1 MAEMVRSVKGMR
13 DFYPEG
19 MAVRRW
25 MFDAIRDVST
35 QFGYQEYDGPCL
47 EFIDLYAAKS
57 GEELVK
63 EQAFVFS
70 SPGDDLLTLRPEL
83 TPTLARM
90 VAQKQYDLPL
100 PIRWWSIGPFWRYEK
115 PQRGRTREFYQWN
128 IDFIGTDATV
138 ADAEIVAVA
147 ATFFRMAGLSPD
159 QVRIYIN
166 SRRLMDQS
174 FSSLEISKSLRS
186 KVFKVVDKL
195 EKLTKEDWIS
205 YAQDSGLTKAQV
217 TGLLDLLN
225 NQDLWRESQE
235 LVEFFELISAYGIED
250 YVSFNPKI
258 IRGLDY
264 YTGIVFE
271 AFELGGKS
279 RAILGGG
286 RYDNLVAD
294 VGGNPLTGVGF
305 AMGDVVIE
313 LVLREKGV
321 IPQELGETPQVIVTV
336 FDDQTMV
343 ESLRITNE
351 IRNYGFTTVLYPDP
365 DKLGKQ
371 FKFASKAGIPIAIV
385 LGPDEI
391 SNNQVAVKNL
401 LTREQV
407 MVDRGKLLTQIRDF
421 LP

>member
-1 MAEMVRSVKGMR
+1 
-13 DFYPEG
+13 
-19 MAVRRW
+19 
-25 MFDAIRDVST
+25 
-35 QFGYQEYDGPCL
+35 
-47 EFIDLYAAKS
+47 
-57 GEELVK
+57 
-63 EQAFVFS
+63 
-70 SPGDDLLTLRPEL
+70 
-83 TPTLARM
+83 
-90 VAQKQYDLPL
+90 
-100 PIRWWSIGPFWRYEK
+100 
-115 PQRGRTREFYQWN
+115 
-128 IDFIGTDATV
+128 
-138 ADAEIVAVA
+138 
-147 ATFFRMAGLSPD
+147 
-159 QVRIYIN
+159 
-166 SRRLMDQS
+166 MDQS